1 MSEFSRRQLGKTALQ
16 VSPLGIG
23 GGNGLES
30 RDLLY
35 AFERGINY
43 FFFSSDLHHVN
54 YQRSAEALRT
64 LCGKGSSVR
73 DQVVLATVS
82 YMDDPSKLVAT
93 MLDQFGELGIDYIDV
108 FHWGWILAEHDV
120 AKLLSSARELREGG
134 SATMQYRMLEV
145 LEQAQSI
152 NAELLQRGLARY
164 VGMSFHSLH
173 AACSVIDEID
183 VMMLRYN
190 LANTRAEQ
198 QIVPLLSG
206 DKNSDPGIVVFNTAH
221 EGIFRLH
228 MPPPG
233 YPDGLPVPSVP
244 DCYRFAL
251 SQPWV
256 DVVLTGVTNR
266 QEIDL
271 ALAALQQGPLSEDE
285 IAFFREYGTLF
296 ELQNLAQN
304 SWFPSLQMSTSK

>member
-1 MSEFSRRQLGKTALQ
+1 MSGFSRRRLGKTGLQ

-54 YQRSAEALRT
+54 YQHSADALRT
-64 LCGKGSSVR
+64 LCRKDSSVR

-82 YMDDPSKLVAT
+82 YVDDSSKLVAAI
-93 MLDQFGELGIDYIDV
+93 LDQFGELGIDYIDV

-120 AKLLSSARELREGG
+120 ATLLHSARELHEGG
-134 SATMQYRMLEV
+134 SVTQQYRMLEV
-145 LEQAQSI
+145 LGQAQSI
-152 NAELLQRGLARY
+152 NAELLRRGLAHY
-164 VGMSFHSLH
+164 VGMSFHSLR
-173 AACSVIDEID
+173 AACSVIGEID

-198 QIVPLLSG
+198 HIVPLLSG
-206 DKNSDPGIVVFNTAH
+206 DKESDPGMVVFNTAH

-233 YPDGLPVPSVP
+233 YPAGLRVPSVP

-256 DVVLTGVTNR
+256 DVVLTGVANR
-266 QEIDL
+266 QEIDQ
-271 ALAALQQGPLSEDE
+271 ALAALEQGPLSEDE
-285 IAFFREYGTLF
+285 IAFYREYGTLF
-296 ELQNLAQN
+296 EPQNLAQN
-304 SWFPSLQMSTSK
+304 SWLTPIQA

>member
-1 MSEFSRRQLGKTALQ
+1 MSGFSRRQLGKTTLQ

-54 YQRSAEALRT
+54 YQCSTEALRT

-82 YMDDPSKLVAT
+82 YVDDPSKLVAA

-120 AKLLSSARELREGG
+120 AALLHSAREVQEGG
-134 SATMQYRMLEV
+134 SITQQFRAIEFLG
-145 LEQAQSI
+145 QAQNI
-152 NAELLQRGLARY
+152 NAELLRRGLTRY
-164 VGMSFHSLH
+164 VGMSFHSLR
-173 AACSVIDEID
+173 AACSIINEID

-190 LANTRAEQ
+190 MTNTRAEQ
-198 QIVPLLSG
+198 YIVPLLSG
-206 DKNSDPGIVVFNTAH
+206 DQESDPGIVVFNTAH

-228 MPPPG
+228 IPPPG
-233 YPDGLPVPSVP
+233 YPVGLRVPSVP

-256 DVVLTGVTNR
+256 DLVLTGVVNR
-266 QEIDL
+266 QEIDQ
-271 ALAALQQGPLSEDE
+271 ALAGLEQGPLSEDE
-285 IAFFREYGTLF
+285 IAFYREYGTLF
-296 ELQNLAQN
+296 EPQNLVQN
-304 SWFPSLQMSTSK
+304 SWLAPIQA